1 MLPQQGVRALPAPCI
16 WALHRTATYGPAI
29 VTSIGW
35 LAHSSTG
42 SEGWNS
48 ITTGEAV
55 KSPELQASMIH
66 DLILLSYGGLRT
78 IIVSGHIPVIAVV
91 AADDGKTQA

>member
-1 MLPQQGVRALPAPCI
+1 
-16 WALHRTATYGPAI
+16 
-29 VTSIGW
+29 
-35 LAHSSTG
+35 
-42 SEGWNS
+42 
-48 ITTGEAV
+48 V

-78 IIVSGHIPVIAVV
+78 IIVFGHIPVIAVV